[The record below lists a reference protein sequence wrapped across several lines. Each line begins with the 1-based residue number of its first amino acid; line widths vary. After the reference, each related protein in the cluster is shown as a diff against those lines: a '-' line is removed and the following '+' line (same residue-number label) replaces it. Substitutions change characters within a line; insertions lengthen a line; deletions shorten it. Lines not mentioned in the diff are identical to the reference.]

1 MRAARSTYHAPRAGL
16 RFAVLLWPV
25 AALADP
31 PAVRLQL
38 GHALWCTGES
48 HLSLQLTNDTAAPI
62 AAPVAAEP
70 GCAHVRGARWA
81 GAITLSLDLGDYA
94 VHQEAE
100 PQPDA
105 RPSLL
110 YPGESRTF
118 WYPVG
123 PTRLG
128 DARLLAS
135 VQLSVG
141 PADGSGG
148 WSAEVASEPMWL
160 ERVTAE
166 CAVLRPVSGSDGAR
180 AGVGPRGRAP
190 RPEGAR

>member
-31 PAVRLQL
+31 PTVRLQL
-38 GHALWCTGES
+38 EHALWCTGES

-62 AAPVAAEP
+62 PAPVAAEP
-70 GCAHVRGARWA
+70 GCAHMRGARWA
-81 GAITLSLDLGDYA
+81 GAITLLLDFGDYA
-94 VHQEAE
+94 VAEQAE
-100 PQPDA
+100 PQRDA
-105 RPSLL
+105 RPSML
-110 YPGESRTF
+110 YPGERRTF
-118 WYPVG
+118 WYPIG

-128 DARLLAS
+128 DARLLGS
-135 VQLSVG
+135 VQLSAG

-166 CAVLRPVSGSDGAR
+166 CAVLRRGSPSDGST
-180 AGVGPRGRAP
+180 PRKRLGTR
-190 RPEGAR
+190 RSR